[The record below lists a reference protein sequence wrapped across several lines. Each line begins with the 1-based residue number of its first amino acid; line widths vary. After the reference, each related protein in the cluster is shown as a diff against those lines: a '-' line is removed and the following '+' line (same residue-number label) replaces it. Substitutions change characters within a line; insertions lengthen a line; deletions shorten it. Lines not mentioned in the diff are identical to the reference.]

1 MKQSADQLRDALGNF
16 TGTTQ
21 YHRLLPTFVVTD
33 GLKYLMEQ
41 ADCYWLA
48 QLYGLHLVSVSFH
61 DTPFTVMKFKRVGEG
76 AKITIEDGNGGVLEW
91 QGLHYAEFPFDDYSL
106 FACWAGEYWVGML
119 PSEY

>member
-1 MKQSADQLRDALGNF
+1 MKVNTAALAQSLSQF

-21 YHRLLPTFVVTD
+21 YYRVLPSFVVTD
-33 GLKYLMEQ
+33 GVKYLMDH

-48 QLYGLHLVSVSFH
+48 QLYGLHLVDVSFN
-61 DTPFTVMKFKRVGEG
+61 DEPFTVLKFKRVGEG
-76 AKITIEDGNGGVLEW
+76 AKITIEDGNGRALEW
-91 QGLHYAEFPFDDYSL
+91 QGLDYTDFPFEEFTL